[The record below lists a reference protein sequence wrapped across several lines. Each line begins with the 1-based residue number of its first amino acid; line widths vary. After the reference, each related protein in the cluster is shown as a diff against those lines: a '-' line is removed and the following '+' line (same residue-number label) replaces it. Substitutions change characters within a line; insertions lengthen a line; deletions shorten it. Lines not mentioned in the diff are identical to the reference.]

1 MKPPVPEHSKI
12 SLPNASNPLITAA
25 SGSTIRLSPLDARGW
40 EQLFRD
46 KNDMFREEFFRRIL
60 LAIIQ
65 PLFPHQAA
73 ALVQNFKSGMWGSYN
88 VLEHLKSSHAQER
101 LDAGASYSIV
111 ELHRNLGICSSGDM
125 LRRIVRQ
132 QISARLSIQASQDL
146 GFVRLA
152 RLCHIEQRR
161 LSGHI
166 DFKDMFDV
174 GAFWEC
180 SSCRFSNENM
190 ERPNCAACGGFRA
203 ALDHLQAR
211 FTHPLTAE
219 EVLKKMRKL
228 RKKLNQVRKFD
239 SCAYF
244 GL

>member
-1 MKPPVPEHSKI
+1 
-12 SLPNASNPLITAA
+12 LITAA
-25 SGSTIRLSPLDARGW
+25 SASAIRLAPPDARSW
-40 EQLFRD
+40 EQLLEHRNAIFRD
-46 KNDMFREEFFRRIL
+46 EFFRRFL

-65 PLFPHQAA
+65 PLFPYQAA

-88 VLEHLKSSHAQER
+88 VLEHLKSSNALER
-101 LDAGASYSIV
+101 LVAGGSSSIA
-111 ELHRNLGICSSGDM
+111 ELHRNMDFCSSGDM

-152 RLCHIEQRR
+152 RLCHIEERR

-166 DFKDMFDV
+166 DFTDNALFDV

-203 ALDHLQAR
+203 ALDHLEAR

-219 EVLKKMRKL
+219 QVLKKMRKL
-228 RKKLNQVRKFD
+228 RKKLNQVRK
-239 SCAYF
+239 
-244 GL
+244 